1 MIKIGKVIGDVI
13 EAGGVK
19 NVTNN
24 YYDGRQPGD
33 EGNGD
38 MVVEA
43 DEEVPEPLRG
53 ERAELLMESLVDAGM
68 LDEGW
73 QPRGLSG
80 SEQALTARA
89 VSERLGI
96 NDVWQVFGALWR
108 VKPSTLRAYFNRA
121 LTQKK
126 SLKFQDLLKETI
138 D

>member
-53 ERAELLMESLVDAGM
+53 ERAELLMESLVGAGR

-126 SLKFQDLLKETI
+126 SLRFQDLLKETI

>member
-1 MIKIGKVIGDVI
+1 MTAGQSPCFSAAVL
-13 EAGGVK
+13 AGGFSSRM
-19 NVTNN
+19 
-24 YYDGRQPGD
+24 GRDKACLPFGGTTLLGFQVGK
-33 EGNGD
+33 
-38 MVVEA
+38 
-43 DEEVPEPLRG
+43 LRALG
-53 ERAELLMESLVDAGM
+53 IEDIMI
-68 LDEGW
+68 
-73 QPRGLSG
+73 SG

-126 SLKFQDLLKETI
+126 SLRFQDLLKETI